1 MILKDAEHVL
11 ATHLITVNGQ
21 RDSQYDHYMKLI
33 VLKPKGSEAHTRMS
47 GTMRKVVPDLLLT
60 CDDPSRRRQKRSSYT

>member
-11 ATHLITVNGQ
+11 ATQLITVNGQ
-21 RDSQYDHYMKLI
+21 RESQYDHYLKLI
-33 VLKPKGSEAHTRMS
+33 VLKRKETGSYTRMS